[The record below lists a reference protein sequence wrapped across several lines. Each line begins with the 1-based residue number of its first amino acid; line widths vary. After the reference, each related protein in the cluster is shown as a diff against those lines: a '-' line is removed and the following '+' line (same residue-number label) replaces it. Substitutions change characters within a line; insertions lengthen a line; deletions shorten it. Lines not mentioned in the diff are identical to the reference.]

1 MAFWTFLVFFE
12 PFFGT
17 IFLDPFRTFFDNERE
32 REEQERERERERDP
46 KEREN
51 KRETQRDIC

>member
-17 IFLDPFRTFFDNERE
+17 IFLDSFRTFFDNERE
-32 REEQERERERERDP
+32 REEQERERERDP